1 MNISMENSH
10 VDIGAWRVKIY
21 QWTNGYR
28 GQRKELRGKEN
39 NTMVKFAIR
48 SFQLQVLWWSSF
60 DDNTDSNC
68 YHKDCAPHKH
78 LVWNLIHQ
86 EVVNGLVDFLAK
98 NYEQIIFLIRTFHT
112 FETIDEKIGTSPKCK
127 LLFLDSL
134 LPLHP
139 APTWPRFESRRQ
151 YLQEK
156 HYYSPILIWSKMW
169 DKKPLC

>member
-1 MNISMENSH
+1 M
-10 VDIGAWRVKIY
+10 DIGDKEKNY
-21 QWTNGYR
+21 EE
-28 GQRKELRGKEN
+28 RK
-39 NTMVKFAIR
+39 TI
-48 SFQLQVLWWSSF
+48 QWSSLPSDHF
-60 DDNTDSNC
+60 NYRYYGDLPLMTTLTVTAITRIVHLIST
-68 YHKDCAPHKH
+68 HKH

-98 NYEQIIFLIRTFHT
+98 NYEQIIFLIRTFQT